1 MKKFYSLF
9 AAVILAASVNA
20 QTTVNYVF
28 GDQGWANSTIL
39 NAGSIDSNINFTAAK
54 NEASNPPTYFTSGN
68 NVRLYYS
75 ANGNGCSMTLLPING
90 AKITD
95 LVINAVSGN
104 TPLVKF
110 SVDGQ
115 TSQTATLTGTTY
127 TISGIEAANS
137 LTFQNANTTSA
148 QLRIT
153 SISVTYSLPTM
164 AVVDVNSA
172 KTNLV
177 KNTVVGNTMMFT
189 AKADIQIL
197 NMNGQVV
204 KTASVNEN
212 TSLEVS
218 SLAKGMYVVTAT
230 VNGKTVSQKII
241 KK

>member
-75 ANGNGCSMTLLPING
+75 ANGNEGSMTHLPING

-189 AKADIQIL
+189 AKADVQIL

-212 TSLEVS
+212 TSLDVAT
-218 SLAKGMYVVTAT
+218 LTKGMYIVTAI
-230 VNGKTVSQKII
+230 VNGKTISQKII

>member
-75 ANGNGCSMTLLPING
+75 ANGNGGSMTLLPING

-212 TSLEVS
+212 TSLDVAT
-218 SLAKGMYVVTAT
+218 LAKGMYVVTAT
-230 VNGKTVSQKII
+230 VNGKAVSQKII

>member
-75 ANGNGCSMTLLPING
+75 ANGNGCSMILLPING

-230 VNGKTVSQKII
+230 VNGKAVSQKII

>member
-212 TSLEVS
+212 TSLDVAT
-218 SLAKGMYVVTAT
+218 LTKGMYIVTAI